1 MMNEKKTKG
10 RLTLPSE
17 ENFFDQTN
25 ELLQRLGADALRD
38 SDGTKLPDEIKD
50 LDAEIYTTYFVAR
63 DLNDFA
69 NAHLDE
75 VTRFYLTSKF
85 ITATEKETTID
96 LLDGYYKEQIDVDST
111 HDPKKWWEVINR
123 TTGQVVETDNWKY
136 DGESKSVKIKTDPF
150 NVYSVSFLA
159 LGIWDPTQMYN
170 HITNDWG
177 DAVAHHI
184 PVDARYDNT
193 FEYMKDSLE
202 KWLEDNPK
210 TDVVRFTTF
219 FYHFTLVFNDKAK
232 EKYVDW
238 FGYSNTVSP
247 KAIEEFEKEYGYRLR
262 PEVFVDEGYYNSTF
276 RIPSKEFLDYMEFQQ
291 KFVTQKA
298 KEIVDLVHDHGKKA
312 IMFLGD
318 NWIGTEPYGKY
329 FKDIGLD
336 GVVGSVGDGLTL
348 RLISNIDTPMTE
360 GRFLPYF
367 FPDTFYEGN
376 DPTVEAVDNWTKARR
391 ALIRKPLDRIGYGGY
406 LSLAY
411 KFPDFIDYMEE
422 LVNEYRDLYDIV
434 SQSKPYA
441 SAKVAILNS
450 WGSLRTWGAYIV
462 AHGLWSK
469 LSYSYMGI
477 LESLSGMDMDVEFIS
492 FEDVKNGIAS
502 DIDVIINAGDAY
514 TAFSGGENFLDP
526 QVVANIREFVYNGGG
541 FIGVGEPSAIAANGR
556 FFQLADVLGVDVEK
570 GFSQGHKKYFND
582 LTENHFI
589 TEDVKSDLE
598 LGEIKPNVYA
608 ISEDTDILA
617 FDNHEVYMAAN
628 DFGKGR
634 AFYITGLPYSFQNT
648 RILKRAI
655 HFVSHKEDILKK
667 YFADDDRL
675 EVAAFEDLGKYCV
688 INNSLEDVSSK
699 VYDKDGNEKEIS
711 VKAGKLIWIE
721 E

>member
-1 MMNEKKTKG
+1 MTDTQKKG

-17 ENFFDQTN
+17 ENFYNETK
-25 ELLQRLGADALRD
+25 ELLERLGADALRD
-38 SDGTKLPDEIKD
+38 SDGTKLPDDIKD

-63 DLNDFA
+63 DLNEFA
-69 NAHLDE
+69 EAHLDE
-75 VTRFYLTSKF
+75 VTRFYLTSEF
-85 ITATEKETTID
+85 VTATAEETTID
-96 LLDGYYKEQIDVDST
+96 LLEGYYREQIAADFDN
-111 HDPKKWWEVINR
+111 DPKVWWEVINR
-123 TTGQVVETDNWKY
+123 TTGEVVEDWDFDKENST
-136 DGESKSVKIKTDPF
+136 VTIKTAPF
-150 NVYSVSFLA
+150 NVYSVNFLA
-159 LGIWDPTQMYN
+159 YGIWDPTQMYN
-170 HITNDWG
+170 HITNNWG
-177 DAVAHHI
+177 DSVAHHI
-184 PVDARYDNT
+184 PVDARYDNS
-193 FEYMKDSLE
+193 FNYMKDTLDQ
-202 KWLEDNPK
+202 WLKDNPK

-247 KAIEEFEKEYGYRLR
+247 RAIEEFEAEYGYRPR

-276 RIPSKEFLDYMEFQQ
+276 RIPSQEYLDYMDFQQ

-298 KEIVDLVHDHGKKA
+298 KELVDIVHAHGKKA

-348 RLISNIDTPMTE
+348 RLIADIDVPMTE

-367 FPDTFYEGN
+367 FPDTFYVGN
-376 DPTVEAVDNWTKARR
+376 DPTIEARDNWAKARR

-411 KFPDFIDYMEE
+411 KFPDFVDYMQH
-422 LVNEYRDLYDIV
+422 LVNEYREIYDIV
-434 SQSKPYA
+434 KADKPYA

-477 LESLSGMDMDVEFIS
+477 LEALSGMDMDVSFIS
-492 FEDVKNGIAS
+492 FEDVKNGI
-502 DIDVIINAGDAY
+502 DPEIDVIINAGDAY

-526 QVVANIREFVYNGGG
+526 AVVANIREFVHNGGG
-541 FIGVGEPSAIAANGR
+541 FIGVGEPSAVNANGR
-556 FFQLADVLGVDVEK
+556 YFQLADVLGVDKEN
-570 GFSQGHKKYFND
+570 GYSQGHKKYF
-582 LTENHFI
+582 TEVTEDHFI
-589 TEDVKSDLE
+589 TKDAKSPLD
-598 LGEIKPNVYA
+598 LGELKANVYA
-608 ISEDTDILA
+608 KTADTQILS

-628 DFGKGR
+628 EYDKGR
-634 AFYITGLPYSFQNT
+634 SVYLTGLPYNFENS
-648 RILKRAI
+648 RLLKRAI
-655 HFVSHKEDILKK
+655 HFVSHKEEDLHK
-667 YFADDDRL
+667 YFATDIRC
-675 EVAAFEDLGKYCV
+675 EVAAFPELGRYCV
-688 INNSLEDVSSK
+688 INNSSEKLTTK
-699 VYDKDGNEKEIS
+699 VYDGKGNVSDLSLEPAEL
-711 VKAGKLIWIE
+711 VWIE